1 MAKLRITWKK
11 STIGRPPSQERIIKA
26 LGLHRLNETVYH
38 NDSPQIRGMVNKIQ
52 CCHKIGHLLEWSV
65 EE

>member
-11 STIGRPPSQERIIKA
+11 STVGRSPHQERVIKA

-38 NDSPQIRGMVNKIQ
+38 NDTPQIRGMVNT
-52 CCHKIGHLLEWSV
+52 IGHLLDWSV

>member
-11 STIGRPPSQERIIKA
+11 STIGRPPRQERIIKA
-26 LGLHRLNETVYH
+26 LGLHRLNETVYRE
-38 NDSPQIRGMVNKIQ
+38 DTPQARGMVEAF
-52 CCHKIGHLLEWSV
+52 GHLLEWSV

>member
-11 STIGRPPSQERIIKA
+11 STISRHPHQERVIKA
-26 LGLHRLNETVYH
+26 LGFHKLNDTVYH
-38 NDSPQIRGMVNKIQ
+38 YDTPQIRGMINKV
-52 CCHKIGHLLEWSV
+52 CHLLDWSV

>member
-11 STIGRPPSQERIIKA
+11 STIGRPPRQERIIKA

-38 NDSPQIRGMVNKIQ
+38 QDSPQIRGMVKSV
-52 CCHKIGHLLEWSV
+52 CHLLEWSV

>member
-11 STIGRPPSQERIIKA
+11 STIGRPPHQERVIKA
-26 LGLHRLNETVYH
+26 LGFHRLNETVDH
-38 NDSPQIRGMVNKIQ
+38 EDTPQIRGMISKIS
-52 CCHKIGHLLEWSV
+52 HLLDFSV

>member
-11 STIGRPPSQERIIKA
+11 STVGRQPHQERVIQA

-38 NDSPQIRGMVNKIQ
+38 QDTPQIRGMVNAIS
-52 CCHKIGHLLEWSV
+52 HLLEWSV

>member
-38 NDSPQIRGMVNKIQ
+38 NDSPQIRGMVNKI
-52 CCHKIGHLLEWSV
+52 GHLLEWSV
-65 EE
+65 EG

>member
-1 MAKLRITWKK
+1 MARLCIKWKK
-11 STIGRPPSQERIIKA
+11 STIGRPPRQERIIRA

-38 NDSPQIRGMVNKIQ
+38 EDTPQIRGMVNS
-52 CCHKIGHLLEWSV
+52 IGHLLEWSV